1 VELNVF
7 HLEFS
12 GVNVVELELERLVG
26 GFISGTFSSV
36 EVEHNVQ
43 LIGALDVSEE
53 SDEVF
58 EEVIN
63 VFSTVGLEIVVDFLM
78 VADGDVSGKTLELCL
93 GSRVV
98 GEAILSILN
107 LSCVVLLLLVKL
119 SLELFGILELGL
131 ASGEPGHELL
141 GSRLFGL
148 DSSFNIDVA
157 NGIDI
162 KDDPL
167 STANLSAVFVIRFG
181 IEAVDLLVEDGGV
194 GMVDLSDVFCGVGFH
209 CLLS

>member
-162 KDDPL
+162 KDDSL
-167 STANLSAVFVIRFG
+167 STADLFAVFVIRFG

-194 GMVDLSDVFCGVGFH
+194 GMVDLSDVF
-209 CLLS
+209 